1 MHDIRKRITKAHKT
15 ARAEWQLT
23 LFALRNAE
31 RILRQ
36 MQRQERR
43 AWAKL
48 MKEAKKS

>member
-1 MHDIRKRITKAHKT
+1 MAKKITETHRA

-48 MKEAKKS
+48 MKEARK